1 MNFVSDT
8 HALIWWFTSSP
19 RLGNKAYQ
27 IFENCENGEGIIFIP
42 SIVLAETLSIF
53 DKKRVSFDFKKLFK
67 KIYESE
73 NFVVIPFDIPILQ
86 KIISLKDIPELHD
99 KIIVGTAK
107 YLNLPLITKDEFLRS
122 LPALKTVWD

>member
-19 RLGNKAYQ
+19 RLGNEAYQ

-53 DKKRVSFDFKKLFK
+53 DKKRVSFDFKSCSK
-67 KIYESE
+67 K
-73 NFVVIPFDIPILQ
+73 FTRVKIL
-86 KIISLKDIPELHD
+86 
-99 KIIVGTAK
+99 
-107 YLNLPLITKDEFLRS
+107 
-122 LPALKTVWD
+122 